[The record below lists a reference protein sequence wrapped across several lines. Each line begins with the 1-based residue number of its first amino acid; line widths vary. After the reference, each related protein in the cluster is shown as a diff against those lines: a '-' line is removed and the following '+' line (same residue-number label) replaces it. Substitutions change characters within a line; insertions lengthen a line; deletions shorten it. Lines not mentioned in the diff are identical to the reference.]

1 MSGAHIMFQA
11 HVEYNSPPVIIKPVI
26 IIIIMGEINKIH
38 PILKKKVLPN
48 RRTACITRM
57 PIELSGVKHE
67 MKKQP

>member
-26 IIIIMGEINKIH
+26 IIVIEKVNKIH
-38 PILKKKVLPN
+38 PIFKKVLPN
-48 RRTACITRM
+48 RRTPCITRM